1 MKKIFAFGLI
11 GAVLYGVAADAAA
24 TRSTARTRAPAGQ
37 TTTTQSANAQS
48 ASGNTMS
55 GTARRAPRAAVAQP
69 KQNTSVQT
77 AAAPAQRVN
86 ARAATTQKAINVGTK
101 ITGAT
106 TNTVVSEEC
115 KEKYYGCMDSFCM
128 LDNASGGRCLC
139 SDRHTELDKVLDEI
153 QKLDEQSYA
162 MATSGVERINM
173 GADADA
179 VQSMVDKITG
189 DIQNPNKKDT
199 RARTL
204 NLDAWNNIYETDEMD
219 VFGTATTDIT
229 NQTGDALHASVSD
242 MCIKQIPECSANL
255 SMLKLMYAQQIKS
268 DCTAYENSLKK
279 QRNESAKKLQTAQTA
294 LREAALEQHQNANK
308 YDLGQCTIRFKQCMQ
323 STAGCGDDF
332 ANCASVVA
340 TENAQTRVGTKN
352 KKSKTYEIKTG
363 MTSISIAASTYD
375 ILISKK
381 PMCDGIT
388 KQCVSVQDQVW
399 DTFLREVAPTLKSA
413 ELVAESNI
421 RMNCIANISSCFQQA
436 CKDNMDPNDP
446 DGSYDMCL
454 SRPQTMRSLCRV
466 QIDPC
471 VAAEPQILDFVYAR
485 LASMRVDACTT
496 EVKDCL
502 TDENRCGS
510 DYSKCIGLDL
520 QSVRDMCPLDKLV
533 ACQKDG
539 QAAAWETIDNIVQGI
554 YLDIDNSLLT
564 SCTNAVNAKM
574 MEICGSETECLAFDD
589 DEYIGTD
596 SLTGYKARDGSFVI
610 EGLLSFGNVKIK
622 EATSS
627 ADDVKFSKYELD
639 ISGYSDKIKNVDGT
653 SAVKDRVLSSLQSVQ
668 NKINQKIALLT
679 SDAKISMCVNGR
691 DMRQIRGT
699 RQNRST
705 QDTARF
711 PHLLDS
717 QITAIIDAGLDKANE
732 NYSKKYD
739 ELFAKAIEQQSDENK
754 SAMCA
759 AMASSGGIKINKS
772 ENNVKSRGFLGL
784 FEKAMQSTRNVAQLS
799 KADFAQNDLSA
810 GGASVGDYDV
820 RIVLDGM
827 TMNNL
832 LNLQSSGKGEFI
844 QKDGSGNML
853 GKITMSALYSA
864 DTNTCT
870 LTTTT
875 TMCENI
881 KDVYNTSEVK
891 SCGGGGFFTFDGC
904 GGFSLFG
911 GSGTSTTPSSTF
923 AGTVCTKM
931 AQPVITTQ
939 EIKM

>member
-1 MKKIFAFGLI
+1 MKKTFAFVLFCSVLVVTDALS
-11 GAVLYGVAADAAA
+11 AVATRGSGVARTRGGGAGQTVTTQSTNGAAA
-24 TRSTARTRAPAGQ
+24 T
-37 TTTTQSANAQS
+37 TTV
-48 ASGNTMS
+48 
-55 GTARRAPRAAVAQP
+55 RRAARAAVTQSQPAAQP
-69 KQNTSVQT
+69 
-77 AAAPAQRVN
+77 QRVN
-86 ARAATTQKAINVGTK
+86 ARAATTQKAVNSGTK
-101 ITGAT
+101 IVGAT

-115 KEKYYGCMDSFCM
+115 KTKYFGCMDSFCM
-128 LDNASGGRCLC
+128 LDNANGGRCLC
-139 SDRHTELDKVLDEI
+139 SNRHTELDKVLDEI

-162 MATSGVERINM
+162 MATTGVERINM

-189 DIQNPNKKDT
+189 DIQNPNTKNT

-204 NLDAWNNIYETDEMD
+204 NLDAWNNIYETDDMD
-219 VFGTATTDIT
+219 VFGDASTDIA

-242 MCIKQIPECSANL
+242 MCVKQMPECSREM
-255 SMLKLMYAQQIKS
+255 SMLKLMYGQQIKS
-268 DCTAYENSLKK
+268 DCTAYENSLKQQK
-279 QRNESAKKLQTAQTA
+279 NAAAKKLQTAQTA

-323 STAGCGDDF
+323 STAGCGEDF
-332 ANCASVVA
+332 ANCASVVGA
-340 TENAQTRVGTKN
+340 ENAQTRVGAKSR
-352 KKSKTYEIKTG
+352 SKTYTIKTG
-363 MTSISIAASTYD
+363 ITSISIAASTYD
-375 ILISKK
+375 ILTSKK
-381 PMCDGIT
+381 PMCDT
-388 KQCVSVQDQVW
+388 VTNQCTSVRDQVW

-413 ELVAESNI
+413 ELVAESNV
-421 RMNCIANISSCFQQA
+421 RMNCIANISSCFQTA
-436 CKDNMDPNDP
+436 CKDNIDPNDP

-454 SRPQTMRSLCRV
+454 SRPQTMRSLCKV

-471 VAAEPQILDFVYAR
+471 IAAEPQILDYVYAR

-520 QSVRDMCPLDKLV
+520 QSIKDMCPLDKLV
-533 ACQKDG
+533 GCQQNG
-539 QAAAWETIDNIVQGI
+539 QAAAWKTIDNIVQGI

-564 SCTNAVNAKM
+564 TCTNAVNAKM
-574 MEICGSETECLAFDD
+574 VEICGGENECLAFDND
-589 DEYIGTD
+589 NTIGAD
-596 SLTGYKARDGSFVI
+596 SLTSYKANNGNFVI
-610 EGLLSFGNVKIK
+610 EGLLTFGNVKITESK
-622 EATSS
+622 TASGGVTYGL
-627 ADDVKFSKYELD
+627 DVSD
-639 ISGYSDKIKNVDGT
+639 YSEKMRGVDGS

-691 DMRQIRGT
+691 DMRQVRGT
-699 RQNRST
+699 RQNRSD

-717 QITAIIDAGLDKANE
+717 QIMTIVNAGLDKANE

-739 ELFAKAIEQQSDENK
+739 ELFAQAIEQQSDENK

-759 AMASSGGIKINKS
+759 AMASTGSVTVNNSGTKTKS
-772 ENNVKSRGFLGL
+772 KGFFGL
-784 FEKAMQSTRNVAQLS
+784 FEKIKSAASANLS
-799 KADFAQNDLSA
+799 RANNLTIADLND
-810 GGASVGDYDV
+810 GPASGVYDV

-832 LNLQSSGKGEFI
+832 LNLQSRGRGEFV
-844 QKDGSGNML
+844 QTDAKGNML
-853 GKITMSALYSA
+853 GKIAMNAVYSA

-875 TMCENI
+875 TMCENV
-881 KDVYNTSEVK
+881 KDVYNTSEVE
-891 SCGGGGFFTFDGC
+891 SCGSGGFFTFDGC
-904 GGFSLFG
+904 GGFSLLG
-911 GSGTSTTPSSTF
+911 GGGTSTTPSSTF

-931 AQPVITTQ
+931 AQPIITTQ